1 MGSVKRVIK
10 NKDKRQGQCAPRLL
24 VVAIYYKE
32 ILEKC
37 WIIAYNL
44 TMSSNLNPAP
54 FLGIRDG
61 HIYSPFDV

>member
-1 MGSVKRVIK
+1 MRRERIVIK
-10 NKDKRQGQCAPRLL
+10 NKDKRQGQCAPCPL

-44 TMSSNLNPAP
+44 TMSTNP
-54 FLGIRDG
+54 
-61 HIYSPFDV
+61 YSALFPINKTKVII